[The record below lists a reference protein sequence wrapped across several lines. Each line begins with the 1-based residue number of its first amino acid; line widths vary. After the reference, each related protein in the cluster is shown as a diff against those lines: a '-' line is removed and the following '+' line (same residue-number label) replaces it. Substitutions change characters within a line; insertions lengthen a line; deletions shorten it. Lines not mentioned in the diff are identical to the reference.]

1 MINELEKQFFDTF
14 GIEPKSVKR
23 TLKLAMQGYDE
34 NDLPEDLKQF
44 IRSQTQVYNDYP
56 QITDRILLELICIDF
71 NENPY
76 KCRGGQTSVDEVKER
91 ILSDFIH
98 EFENDLYLD
107 KENIKHKVCTLFEEK

>member
-1 MINELEKQFFDTF
+1 MTTELEKTFFDTF
-14 GIEPKSVKR
+14 EIEPKE
-23 TLKLAMQGYDE
+23 AIFCGYDGAC
-34 NDLPEDLKQF
+34 PF
-44 IRSQTQVYNDYP
+44 DYP
-56 QITDRILLELICIDF
+56 CDECPYFLNNKGSYPHITDSILLELICMDF

-107 KENIKHKVCTLFEEK
+107 KENIKHQVRTLFEEG

>member
-1 MINELEKQFFDTF
+1 MTNELEKQFFDTF
-14 GIEPKSVKR
+14 GIEPHEVYPP
-23 TLKLAMQGYDE
+23 QDE
-34 NDLPEDLKQF
+34 LFGTREEMIEF
-44 IRSQTQVYNDYP
+44 FEEVYP

-107 KENIKHKVCTLFEEK
+107 KENIKHQVQALFEEE

>member
-1 MINELEKQFFDTF
+1 MTTDLEKQFFSTF
-14 GIEPKSVKR
+14 GIEPKTEICWCDSDNKICECE
-23 TLKLAMQGYDE
+23 YDCDE
-34 NDLPEDLKQF
+34 LR
-44 IRSQTQVYNDYP
+44 RSRKIGYP

-98 EFENDLYLD
+98 EFENNLYLD
-107 KENIKHKVCTLFEEK
+107 KENIKHQVRTLFEEG

>member
-1 MINELEKQFFDTF
+1 MTTEIEKIFFDTF
-14 GIEPKSVKR
+14 GIEPK
-23 TLKLAMQGYDE
+23 LKTFAIKQDEQG
-34 NDLPEDLKQF
+34 DLTYPPIYE
-44 IRSQTQVYNDYP
+44 YP

-107 KENIKHKVCTLFEEK
+107 KENIKHQVRTLFEEG